1 MNKIIFL
8 ICFLCTMVFADYSLL
23 PFSIQNELWLMKQR
37 KPLKLWNLT
46 ITPDI
51 PSIFKDYVF
60 EERKDKYWW
69 SRYKLTISF

>member
-8 ICFLCTMVFADYSLL
+8 ICFLCTMVFADYNLL
-23 PFSIQNELWLMKQR
+23 PFSIQHDLWLMRQT

-46 ITPDI
+46 ITPNI

-60 EERKDKYWW
+60 EELKDKYWW